1 LVQVQEEEQKPK
13 IMKNLFVALA
23 ILLSSCVSFKPE
35 KKTHLNELTSKYRMY
50 GVQNNPYYYFMMDSA
65 GGPHLVRTHMFKS
78 TKVIWIEK
86 LERQ

>member
-1 LVQVQEEEQKPK
+1 
-13 IMKNLFVALA
+13 MKNV
-23 ILLSSCVSFKPE
+23 ILLFLIILFSSCVSHKP
-35 KKTHLNELTSKYRMY
+35 KNKTHLNELTSKYRMY

-65 GGPHLVRTHMFKS
+65 GGPHLVRTHMFKY

>member
-1 LVQVQEEEQKPK
+1 MNKLS
-13 IMKNLFVALA
+13 LLLAAL
-23 ILLSSCVSFKPE
+23 LLASCAAHRPA
-35 KKTHLNELTSKYRMY
+35 KKTTLGELTKRYRVY
-50 GVQNNPYYYFMMDSA
+50 GVQNNPYYYFMQDST

>member
-1 LVQVQEEEQKPK
+1 
-13 IMKNLFVALA
+13 
-23 ILLSSCVSFKPE
+23 
-35 KKTHLNELTSKYRMY
+35 MY

>member
-1 LVQVQEEEQKPK
+1 
-13 IMKNLFVALA
+13 MKR
-23 ILLSSCVSFKPE
+23 ILLIAFVLLVSGCTAHRPG
-35 KKTHLNELTSKYRMY
+35 KKTRLEELTKRYRVY
-50 GVQNNPYYYFMMDSA
+50 GVQNNPYYYFMQDSA

>member
-1 LVQVQEEEQKPK
+1 
-13 IMKNLFVALA
+13 MKQ
-23 ILLSSCVSFKPE
+23 ILLIAFAFLVTACVTHRPG
-35 KKTHLNELTSKYRMY
+35 KKTRLDDLTKRYRVY
-50 GVQNNPYYYFMMDSA
+50 GVQNNPYYYFMQDSA